1 MSPAPAAT
9 QRDNLT
15 GIVFMMAGSAAFICN
30 DTIVKLVGAQL
41 PPGEII
47 TIRGLFGTSFLL
59 AASLWFGAL
68 HWPAGALFRRPYV
81 MMLIGQ
87 LGSTIT
93 FVTSLM
99 HMKLSDANG
108 IQQVQPLA
116 VTAASAIFLAEPV
129 GWRRWLAALVGLI
142 GVLLIIKPGTSAFEP
157 YALLAASCVLFVVFR
172 DLGTR
177 SVAAGVPSLLLAL
190 SSSVVVTCAGL
201 AMRLGETWVV
211 PATATVAVMAGGA
224 ALLVTGYLCVTRAV
238 RIGQLS
244 VVSPFRYAS
253 TIYAVLLQLA
263 IWGQLPDRW
272 SLIGMTIVIG
282 AGLYT
287 FHREQIRGRGLSES
301 SNGP

>member
-1 MSPAPAAT
+1 MTSTTAT
-9 QRDNLT
+9 SEATLRRNNLT
-15 GIVFMMAGSAAFICN
+15 GILFMMAGSASFICN
-30 DTIVKLVGAQL
+30 DAIVKLVGAQL

-47 TIRGLFGTSFLL
+47 TLRGLFATSLLL

-68 HWPAGALFRRPYV
+68 HWPAGELFRRPFY

-116 VTAASAIFLAEPV
+116 VTAASALFLAEPV

-157 YALLAASCVLFVVFR
+157 FALVSASCVLFVVFR

-190 SSSVVVTCAGL
+190 ASSAVVTLAGL
-201 AMRLGETWVV
+201 AMRAGETWVM
-211 PATATVAVMAGGA
+211 PASSTLLAIACGAV
-224 ALLVTGYLCVTRAV
+224 LLVSGYLCVTSAV

-253 TIYAVLLQLA
+253 TLYAVLLQVFV
-263 IWGQLPDRW
+263 WGQLPDSW
-272 SLIGMTIVIG
+272 SLIGMTVVIG

-287 FHREQIRGRGLSES
+287 FHREQTRGRVRLPS
-301 SNGP
+301 